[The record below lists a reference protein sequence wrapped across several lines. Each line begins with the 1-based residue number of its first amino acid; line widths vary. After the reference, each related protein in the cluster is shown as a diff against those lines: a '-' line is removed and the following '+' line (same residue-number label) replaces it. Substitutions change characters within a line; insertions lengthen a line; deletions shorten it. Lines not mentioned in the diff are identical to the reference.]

1 MSVESRWKG
10 AVAAVVPAVVLL
22 VLGTTP
28 AQAQTA
34 AQPWSFDGRAGIA
47 IPFGGLGDLVD
58 VGPSFGAGVAYEIE
72 PRVFLRFDGDL
83 DLYGG
88 ADFGEG
94 SGVMQPTGPDVIL
107 WHLTGSA
114 EVELTDPTRNMPWR
128 VTANG
133 GVGLTVFDV
142 DRFDVAVDNPRTT
155 PVESIREFSSTSLTF
170 VPGVKAL
177 YEVNPQLDVYGSLQW
192 FLAFTDEDETA
203 VFTELSG
210 GQVGPFGSASSFPL
224 TVGVRATF

>member
-1 MSVESRWKG
+1 MSVESRWSA
-10 AVAAVVPAVVLL
+10 AVAAVVPAMVLL
-22 VLGTTP
+22 VVGSAP

-34 AQPWSFDGRAGIA
+34 PYPWSFDGRAGIA

-58 VGPSFGAGVAYEIE
+58 VGPSFGAGVAYEIR

-88 ADFGEG
+88 ADFDAAEAE
-94 SGVMQPTGPDVIL
+94 QEQGPDVSL

-114 EVELTDPTRNMPWR
+114 EVELTDPARNMPWR

-142 DRFDVAVDNPRTT
+142 DRFDVAVDNPRTGEQN
-155 PVESIREFSSTSLTF
+155 VREFSSTSLTF
-170 VPGVKAL
+170 VPGMKAL

-203 VFTELSG
+203 AFTALSG
-210 GQVGPFGSASSFPL
+210 TEVSPFGSASSFPL